1 MRAKA
6 LRSTGNS
13 PPAAAFL
20 LNRSLF
26 SAMVATKGAIMSGEV
41 LVTDPPQGG
50 LVVSR
55 LCWRFLQCIWEIVPD
70 DGSFT
75 WLNVPA
81 LSLRFSNRIRT
92 KKPVTYPQ
100 VCEWVTELV
109 QAGVLIKHPT
119 ASGMYKRGVT
129 DVTAVQHVRRVHG
142 PGTYLEV
149 LQRLGGAEPVMD
161 PGLLLSVPYARLAAA
176 IWQATAV
183 EPVRLRV
190 SVLRLRYL
198 DIPDFYAAYAALWQA
213 GVIVVSRTNHVRRGP
228 TRVVRLADA
237 RLLGGY
243 CTLDLER
250 MAAHM
255 PRVRVR

>member
-1 MRAKA
+1 
-6 LRSTGNS
+6 
-13 PPAAAFL
+13 
-20 LNRSLF
+20 
-26 SAMVATKGAIMSGEV
+26 MVATKGATMSGEV

-70 DGSFT
+70 DGSFA

-81 LSLRFSNRIRT
+81 LSLRFSNRIRK

-100 VCEWVTELV
+100 VCEWIAELV
-109 QAGVLIKHPT
+109 RAGVFTEHPT
-119 ASGMYKRGVT
+119 ASGMYRRGIA
-129 DVTAVQHVRRVHG
+129 DVTAVQRARRAYS

-161 PGLLLSVPYARLAAA
+161 SGLLLSVPHARLAAA
-176 IWQATAV
+176 IWQATAE
-183 EPVRLRV
+183 EPVRPRV

-213 GVIVVSRTNHVRRGP
+213 GVIGVSRTNHVHRGP
-228 TRVVRLADA
+228 TRIVRLADA
-237 RLLGGY
+237 RMPGGY
-243 CTLDLER
+243 CTLDLEP
-250 MAAHM
+250 MAAGM